1 MAPSH
6 RKRSRHG
13 RKKARAL
20 AIFVAVWVA
29 AVALLVVTMKRKG
42 SEAPTPAPGYVE
54 KDVAPAEDDIQLMS
68 SNLQQCSVH
77 LQDFLKAPDAA
88 ARSSHVLKSVKTVG
102 RMAKFYAINPPTLY
116 PDALKTDFRQVIHTP
131 AGPAIETGWILSN
144 EQKVEAVFFEE
155 GGDWKMDWDAHV
167 RFNTEPWALFLSAQ
181 GPVEG
186 VFRVL
191 ARERI
196 GASGRSDEYI
206 ALVLGVPRA
215 GFPGEMT
222 SSTPEIRVK
231 RISEAGR
238 KIEEAFKMR
247 EKGVGAFESIAVKN
261 DPADMI
267 RLRVRMVR
275 EGGEE
280 RVFKITELLNT
291 HWLEIDEPVIKVE

>member
-6 RKRSRHG
+6 RKRSRDG

-20 AIFVAVWVA
+20 AIFVTVWVA
-29 AVALLVVTMKRKG
+29 AVALLVVSMKRKG
-42 SEAPTPAPGYVE
+42 SDAPTPAPGYVE
-54 KDVAPAEDDIQLMS
+54 KGAGPDEADLRLLG
-68 SNLQQCSVH
+68 SNLPQCSEH
-77 LQDFLKAPDAA
+77 LQNYLKAQDAV
-88 ARSSHVLKSVKTVG
+88 ARSPHVLKSEKTVA
-102 RMAKFYAINPPTLY
+102 RMANFYAIYPPTLY
-116 PDALKTDFRQVIHTP
+116 PDAVKMDFRQVIHTP
-131 AGPAIETGWILSN
+131 AGPAIETGWILPN

-196 GASGRSDEYI
+196 GASGKSEEFI

-222 SSTPEIRVK
+222 FSTPEIRVK

-247 EKGVGAFESIAVKN
+247 ANGIGAFKSIAVKN

-291 HWLEIDEPVIKVE
+291 HWLEIDEPAIKVE